1 MIVNRSHFIPH
12 PHSATKRAFTLIEIL
27 IVIALI
33 GALAALA
40 LGNLGGIFGGQQEKI
55 ARQFVR
61 DTARTALI
69 AYRLDMGTYPSTEEG
84 LRALIQAPAT
94 GGTRWRGPYLET
106 TVIPEDPWGRP
117 YQYRFPGQRN
127 PNGPAGYDIWSFGPD
142 GVDSDNNI
150 GNWD

>member
-1 MIVNRSHFIPH
+1 MIVNRNCLIPH
-12 PHSATKRAFTLIEIL
+12 LTFRPQRGFTLIEIL

-69 AYRLDMGTYPSTEEG
+69 AYRLDMGTYPTTEEG

-94 GGTRWRGPYLET
+94 GATRWRGPYLET

-127 PNGPAGYDIWSFGPD
+127 PNGPAGYDIWSLGAD